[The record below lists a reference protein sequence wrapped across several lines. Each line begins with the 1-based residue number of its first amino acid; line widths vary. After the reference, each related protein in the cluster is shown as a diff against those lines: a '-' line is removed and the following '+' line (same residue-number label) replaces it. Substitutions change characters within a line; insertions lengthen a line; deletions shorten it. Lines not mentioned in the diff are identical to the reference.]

1 MLDFFIKFVVVRN
14 MFSLRKQE
22 RVMNEIEKKIES
34 CSFYNPSIDNKKNRF
49 ARAQRASSGVK
60 MRFLGI
66 EWFDMG
72 L

>member
-1 MLDFFIKFVVVRN
+1 

-66 EWFDMG
+66 E
-72 L
+72 